1 MNSRKIYTGLVVL
14 LLLAALLLSRHIDP
28 EKQPVSAASVIQYTG
43 RRYQSVN

>member
-28 EKQPVSAASVIQYTG
+28 KSSGISSICHTIH
-43 RRYQSVN
+43 R